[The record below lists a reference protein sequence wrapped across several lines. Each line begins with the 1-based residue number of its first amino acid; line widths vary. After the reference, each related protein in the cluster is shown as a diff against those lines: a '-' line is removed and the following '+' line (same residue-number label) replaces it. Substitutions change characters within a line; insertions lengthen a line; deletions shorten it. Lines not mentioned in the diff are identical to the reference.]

1 MRYTGDT
8 VRRFAVPVRTASG
21 TTIRLAIASGIA
33 SGQMQ
38 DKNAVEKGERFVSL
52 EREQFRCWGAT
63 VWIGIAF
70 APQSAPK
77 VFIGM
82 MANRTLTFDRITTFD
97 PYYFPP
103 GLRFLYIAVVS
114 CVLLIALWFKFV
126 MLGIGGYLLNS
137 VETEPRVG
145 LVIGLLC
152 GVSEALVVE
161 LLLSSS
167 IYLLM
172 SALGRSSS
180 VRLIMR
186 RKPP

>member
-1 MRYTGDT
+1 
-8 VRRFAVPVRTASG
+8 V
-21 TTIRLAIASGIA
+21 
-33 SGQMQ
+33 Q

-52 EREQFRCWGAT
+52 EREQFRCRGAT

-145 LVIGLLC
+145 LVIGLLI
-152 GVSEALVVE
+152 GAGSDADRRAK
-161 LLLSSS
+161 LLICQAMEGQCRTPVHNGSRNVNQRTLFRADGSFHF
-167 IYLLM
+167 
-172 SALGRSSS
+172 
-180 VRLIMR
+180 
-186 RKPP
+186 